1 MSKAWRHIELMPVFR
16 CKLKSLMLQ
25 KGGGTPPHIH
35 DHIAYRAPCATN
47 QLGLRVRS
55 SLIMHAPDRAL
66 VGGKRNILLHIVRQQ
81 ATLAKFLPAHGT
93 GEHSPFV
100 PTRFQFDQ
108 PGIPKAG
115 FVKDT
120 PYLLPRPMA
129 LRNRQSERRRVGKE
143 GVK

>member
-1 MSKAWRHIELMPVFR
+1 MPVFR

-55 SLIMHAPDRAL
+55 SLIMHAPDSAL

-100 PTRFQFDQ
+100 PTRFQFAQ
-108 PGIPKAG
+108 PGIPKARSEEH
-115 FVKDT
+115 T
-120 PYLLPRPMA
+120 SEL
-129 LRNRQSERRRVGKE
+129 QSLMRISYDVFCLNTK
-143 GVK
+143 KKKTTIK

>member
-55 SLIMHAPDRAL
+55 SLIMHAPDSAL

-81 ATLAKFLPAHGT
+81 RSEEHPSELQSLMRLSYDVICLKKKKKHLP
-93 GEHSPFV
+93 
-100 PTRFQFDQ
+100 
-108 PGIPKAG
+108 I
-115 FVKDT
+115 
-120 PYLLPRPMA
+120 
-129 LRNRQSERRRVGKE
+129 
-143 GVK
+143 

>member
-81 ATLAKFLPAHGT
+81 ATLAKFLRSE
-93 GEHSPFV
+93 EHTSE
-100 PTRFQFDQ
+100 
-108 PGIPKAG
+108 
-115 FVKDT
+115 
-120 PYLLPRPMA
+120 L
-129 LRNRQSERRRVGKE
+129 QSLMRISYAVFCLK
-143 GVK
+143 

>member
-1 MSKAWRHIELMPVFR
+1 
-16 CKLKSLMLQ
+16 
-25 KGGGTPPHIH
+25 
-35 DHIAYRAPCATN
+35 
-47 QLGLRVRS
+47 
-55 SLIMHAPDRAL
+55 MHAPDRAL

-115 FVKDT
+115 FVKDH
-120 PYLLPRPMA
+120 PYLLTRPMA
-129 LRNRQSERRRVGKE
+129 LRNSCVRSEERRVGKE
-143 GVK
+143 CVSTCRSRWWPYIKKK

>member
-93 GEHSPFV
+93 GEHRSEEH
-100 PTRFQFDQ
+100 TSE
-108 PGIPKAG
+108 
-115 FVKDT
+115 
-120 PYLLPRPMA
+120 L
-129 LRNRQSERRRVGKE
+129 QSLMRISYAVFCLK
-143 GVK
+143 KKNSKHK